1 MTGNAQLKML
11 AILNRCQITSDHL
24 NETYDY
30 VAFITTDSYL
40 YLTTSKYGWLMD
52 KFSIEPEIAQEQ
64 LMTNLVDIDNV
75 TENSFTINFL
85 DEINNRTELWQ
96 CTFETNSCLDSTFK
110 AIAQSWEEYFKVP
123 LAN

>member
-1 MTGNAQLKML
+1 ML
-11 AILNRCQITSDHL
+11 AILNSCRITSDHL
-24 NETYDY
+24 NETYEH

-40 YLTTSKYGWLMD
+40 YLTTSKYGWLME
-52 KFSIEPEIAQEQ
+52 KFDYVLDIAQSQ

-75 TENSFTINFL
+75 TDTSFTINFL
-85 DEINNRTELWQ
+85 DEINNRTELWE
-96 CTFETNSCLDSTFK
+96 CTFETNSSLDSTFK